1 MSHEHA
7 PPANPRTLRLRP
19 AVTGLLVAA
28 VAVAAIGLAVRAHDY
43 HQLVKQTDAEA
54 IPTVALVEPLGP
66 AGKHAMTLPGHI
78 DAWIDA
84 PIHAQVSGYVKSWSK
99 DIGSHVQAGET
110 LAVIDTPELDQQY
123 EQAKAVL
130 ARAQANAQLARVTS
144 QRWQHLL
151 ASNSVSKQEAD
162 EKASEAAVAEANVL
176 SAKADVDRLA
186 AQEAFRNVTAPFAGT
201 VTARNTDIGDLVTAD
216 NASAQPLFTVADTR
230 RMRLYVAVPQRY
242 ASSVRPGMTV
252 SLTVPD
258 HPGKVYQG
266 TLIGSSDAVSQA
278 SGSLL
283 AQFEVANPSGALLPG
298 DYADVQ
304 LPLTAS
310 QAVTSVPATVLIF
323 RAHGPQIAVLGPG
336 NKVVMRDVHIAM
348 DLGSVLEIDRGL
360 EPGDRIIDNPPDSL
374 AAGDIVRV
382 ADGNAVAGREAS
394 HGDR

>member
-7 PPANPRTLRLRP
+7 PPAAPRTLRLRP

-28 VAVAAIGLAVRAHDY
+28 MAIAAIGLAVRAHEY
-43 HQLVKQTDAEA
+43 RQLVTQAHAEA
-54 IPTVALVEPLGP
+54 IPTVSLAAPLG
-66 AGKHAMTLPGHI
+66 AVGKHAMTLPGHI
-78 DAWIDA
+78 DAWISA
-84 PIHAQVSGYVKSWSK
+84 PIHAQVSGYVKSWNT
-99 DIGSHVQAGET
+99 DIGSHVQAGQT

-162 EKASEAAVAEANVL
+162 EKASEAAVAGANVL

-186 AQEAFRNVTAPFAGT
+186 AQEAFRHVTAPFAGT

-216 NASAQPLFTVADTR
+216 NPSALPLFTVADTGK
-230 RMRLYVAVPQRY
+230 MRLYVAVPQRY
-242 ASSVRPGMTV
+242 ASSIRPGMTV

-258 HPGKVYQG
+258 HPGTIYHG

-283 AQFEVANPSGALLPG
+283 AQFEVANDNASLLPG

-304 LPLTAS
+304 LPLTTSHAI
-310 QAVTSVPATVLIF
+310 TSVPSTVLIF
-323 RAHGPQIAVLGPG
+323 RAQGPQIAVLGPG
-336 NKVVMRDVHIAM
+336 DKVVMRDVHIAM
-348 DLGSVLEIDRGL
+348 DLGGVLEIDRGL
-360 EPGDRIIDNPPDSL
+360 QPGDRIIDNPPDSL
-374 AAGDIVRV
+374 AAGDTVHV
-382 ADGNAVAGREAS
+382 AAS
-394 HGDR
+394 HATDSKEPSHAG

>member
-19 AVTGLLVAA
+19 AVTGLLVVAA
-28 VAVAAIGLAVRAHDY
+28 IAAAIGLLVRAHGY
-43 HQLVKQTDAEA
+43 HQLVAQTDAEA
-54 IPTVALVEPLGP
+54 IPTVALAAPLG
-66 AGKHAMTLPGHI
+66 AVGKHTMTLPGHI
-78 DAWIDA
+78 DAWIDS

-99 DIGSHVQAGET
+99 DIGSHVEAGET

-151 ASNSVSKQEAD
+151 ASNSVSKQETD

-216 NASAQPLFTVADTR
+216 NQSALPLFTVADTR

-242 ASSVRPGMTV
+242 ASSIRPGMTV

-258 HPGKVYQG
+258 HPGKIYQG

-283 AQFEVANPSGALLPG
+283 AQFEVANDNGTLLPG

-310 QAVTSVPATVLIF
+310 QAITSVPSTVLIF
-323 RAHGPQIAVLGPG
+323 RAQGPQIAVLGPG
-336 NKVVMRDVHIAM
+336 DKVVLRDVHIAM
-348 DLGSVLEIDRGL
+348 DLGGVLEIDRGL
-360 EPGDRIIDNPPDSL
+360 QPGDRIIDNPPDSL
-374 AAGDIVRV
+374 AAGDTVRV
-382 ADGNAVAGREAS
+382 ASGKESS
-394 HGDR
+394 HGDE

>member
-7 PPANPRTLRLRP
+7 PPASPRTLRLRP
-19 AVTGLLVAA
+19 AVTGLVVVAA
-28 VAVAAIGLAVRAHDY
+28 LAATAGLVVRAHEY
-43 HQLVKQTDAEA
+43 HRLVTLTDAEA
-54 IPTVALVEPLGP
+54 VPTVALVAPLGTV
-66 AGKHAMTLPGHI
+66 GKHTMTLPGHI

-84 PIHAQVSGYVKSWSK
+84 PIHAQVSGYVKSWST
-99 DIGSHVQAGET
+99 DIGSRVTAGET

-130 ARAQANAQLARVTS
+130 ARAQADAQLAKVTS

-216 NASAQPLFTVADTR
+216 NSSALPLFTVADTR

-242 ASSVRPGMTV
+242 ASSVKPGMTV
-252 SLTVPD
+252 TLTVPD
-258 HPGKVYQG
+258 HPGKTYQG
-266 TLIGSSDAVSQA
+266 TLIGSSDAVNQA

-283 AQFEVANPSGALLPG
+283 AQFEVPNANGTLLPG

-304 LPLTAS
+304 LPLTTDK
-310 QAVTSVPATVLIF
+310 AVTSVPATVLIF
-323 RAHGPQIAVLGPG
+323 RAQGPQIAVLGPHDT
-336 NKVVMRDVHIAM
+336 VVMRNVHIAL
-348 DLGSVLEIDRGL
+348 DLGGVLEIDRGL

-382 ADGNAVAGREAS
+382 ASAQESS
-394 HGDR
+394 HGDE